1 MKEKKKDFEI
11 SREMHRTIRLVAI
24 LLVLALVFFTGHAAI
39 RFCLSLF
46 ADGDYIVQLPGQD
59 SPIVSLSDSSKP
71 TEPVY
76 IDPSQVVEI
85 ARADF
90 AVAGD
95 VMLHMPI
102 IRTSQ
107 TADGYNFDD
116 IFKYIKP
123 YITRADFA
131 AANLE
136 TTLAGSDGKEF
147 TGFPNFNSPDAI
159 ALSAKN
165 AGLDMLLTGN
175 EHSYDYG
182 TAGLKR
188 TLSILKSYNLTAL
201 GTVEHK
207 EETRHVIKTA
217 GGVKVGMVCYTFASI
232 DESNN
237 VTINNLTT
245 DSAAAGL
252 INAFDYSRL
261 SQFYTEVEGEVSTM
275 EANGVDITMV
285 FIHWGDEYSL
295 KVSDKQKEIAQKL
308 CDLGIDVI
316 VGSHPHVVQPIDL
329 LTSSV
334 NPAHKVVCLYSMGN
348 FLSNQ
353 RADNIGITS
362 GHSEDGLLLNFT
374 FSKYNDGTAR
384 ISAISALPTW
394 VLVQGTDDDR
404 DFYIV
409 PLDQTVT
416 DWRGAYLLSSD
427 QLSASKN
434 SYNRTMAIITPGLNK
449 VTSYLAEKNS
459 LLNPTIGIG

>member
-1 MKEKKKDFEI
+1 
-11 SREMHRTIRLVAI
+11 
-24 LLVLALVFFTGHAAI
+24 
-39 RFCLSLF
+39 
-46 ADGDYIVQLPGQD
+46 
-59 SPIVSLSDSSKP
+59 
-71 TEPVY
+71 
-76 IDPSQVVEI
+76 
-85 ARADF
+85 
-90 AVAGD
+90 
-95 VMLHMPI
+95 
-102 IRTSQ
+102 
-107 TADGYNFDD
+107 
-116 IFKYIKP
+116 
-123 YITRADFA
+123 
-131 AANLE
+131 
-136 TTLAGSDGKEF
+136 
-147 TGFPNFNSPDAI
+147 
-159 ALSAKN
+159 
-165 AGLDMLLTGN
+165 
-175 EHSYDYG
+175 
-182 TAGLKR
+182 
-188 TLSILKSYNLTAL
+188 
-201 GTVEHK
+201 
-207 EETRHVIKTA
+207 
-217 GGVKVGMVCYTFASI
+217 
-232 DESNN
+232 
-237 VTINNLTT
+237 
-245 DSAAAGL
+245 
-252 INAFDYSRL
+252 
-261 SQFYTEVEGEVSTM
+261 
-275 EANGVDITMV
+275 MV

-334 NPAHKVVCLYSMGN
+334 NPAHKAVCLYSMGN

-353 RADNIGITS
+353 RADNIGLTS